1 MENNVDCVFHL
12 FEENVQD
19 FLEANLGRRLTPMEI
34 NRMKLTVYENGDAQQ
49 AVAILMY
56 CAGEDAIDN
65 TNERWDHVDKDFL
78 AGNHV
83 FGNLSCKEK

>member
-19 FLEANLGRRLTPMEI
+19 FLESNLGRRLTPKEI
-34 NRMKLTVYENGDAQQ
+34 NRMKVTVYENGHAQS
-49 AVAILMY
+49 AAMDLMY
-56 CAGEDAIDN
+56 CAGKDAIDN
-65 TNERWDHVDKDFL
+65 TDERWDHIDKDFL
-78 AGNHV
+78 AGDRV